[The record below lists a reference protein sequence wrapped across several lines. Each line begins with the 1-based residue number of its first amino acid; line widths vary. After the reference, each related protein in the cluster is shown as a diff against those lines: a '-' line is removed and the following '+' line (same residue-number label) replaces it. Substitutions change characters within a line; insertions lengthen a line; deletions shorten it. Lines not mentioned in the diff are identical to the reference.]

1 MISGL
6 FGIMGLVFLVL
17 AIVIYFKKNLRM
29 IPGITEKKIKKIKNK
44 DVLVKDYCISL
55 GIMSASCLIT
65 ALFFIFMPQYGM
77 IIGLISIL
85 GSFYYLNRVVGKI
98 DEKISQKVY

>member
-17 AIVIYFKKNLRM
+17 AIVVYFKKNLRM

-44 DVLVKDYCISL
+44 DLLVKDYCVAL
-55 GIMSASCLIT
+55 GIMSGACFVT
-65 ALFFIFMPQYGM
+65 ALFFIIIPQYGM
-77 IIGLISIL
+77 IVGLISIL
-85 GSFYYLNRVVGKI
+85 GSFYYLNRVIGKF